1 MSKQGL
7 VSIILPVYNIE
18 NYLSRCL
25 GSIAVQTYPKI
36 EIILVDDGSTD
47 NSSILCDKF
56 VEKDCR
62 AKVIHQENS
71 GLWAAR
77 NTGQKA
83 ANGEFIMFIDG
94 DDYLH
99 KDMVRIMFDALQ
111 DSQYDLALVSY
122 KETKRKDEDVESE
135 MTYNS
140 VKMTQK
146 ELMEN
151 LLSGDPLG
159 GAVWNKMYR
168 KSLIKDIYAQNYPR
182 VQDMDFN
189 LRVFM
194 KVKCAVWIQSELYY
208 WVRHTG
214 SLSKSSDYLSLRCW
228 CWVNSMYNNY
238 INLPESCK
246 QYGGMILK
254 RLYRKMVFLKH
265 GRWRSD
271 EYINLCNHYERLTY
285 WKYWKNLDIPFY
297 EKVGVTIL
305 LHSHHLTRWLMKVTK
320 NY

>member
-1 MSKQGL
+1 MKEEKL
-7 VSIILPVYNIE
+7 ISIIVPVYNIE
-18 NYLSRCL
+18 DYLPRCL
-25 GSIAVQTYPKI
+25 ETITVQTYTNL

-47 NSSILCDKF
+47 NSSIICDKF

-62 AKVIHQENS
+62 ARVIHQENK

-77 NTGQKA
+77 NTGHEA
-83 ANGEFIMFIDG
+83 ANGDFIMFIDG

-99 KDMVRIMFDALQ
+99 KDMVRIMYDALQ

-122 KETKRKDEDVESE
+122 KKTKRMDEDVEFES
-135 MTYNS
+135 TYNS
-140 VKMTQK
+140 MKMTQK
-146 ELMEN
+146 ELLCN
-151 LLSGDPLG
+151 LLSGDAFG

-168 KSLIKDIYAQNYPR
+168 KTLIKDIYAQNYPR

-214 SLSKSSDYLSLRCW
+214 SLTKSLDYLSLRCW

-238 INLPESCK
+238 VNLPESCK

-254 RLYRKMVFLKH
+254 KLYRRMVFLKQ
-265 GRWRSD
+265 GKWRC
-271 EYINLCNHYERLTY
+271 EQYISLCNKYEKDTL
-285 WKYWKNLDIPFY
+285 WDYWKNWDIPFY

-305 LHSHHLTRWLMKVTK
+305 LHSHQLTRWLMKVTK
-320 NY
+320 NK

>member
-1 MSKQGL
+1 MSEQGL
-7 VSIILPVYNIE
+7 VCIIVPVFNIE
-18 NYLSRCL
+18 KYLPRCL
-25 GSIAVQTYPKI
+25 ESIAVQSYQNL

-47 NSSILCDKF
+47 KSSVICDEF

-62 AKVIHQENS
+62 AKVIHQTNK

-77 NTGQKA
+77 NTGQEA
-83 ANGEFIMFIDG
+83 ANGEYIMFIDG

-99 KDMVRIMFDALQ
+99 KDMVGILYKALQ

-135 MTYNS
+135 RTYNS
-140 VKMTQK
+140 VKITQK
-146 ELMEN
+146 ELLET
-151 LLSGDPLG
+151 LLSGDALG

-194 KVKCAVWIQSELYY
+194 IVKYAVWIQGELYY
-208 WVRHTG
+208 WVRHSG
-214 SLSKSSDYLSLRCW
+214 SLTKTSDYPSLSFW

-238 INLPESCK
+238 INLPKSCK

-265 GRWRSD
+265 GRWRC
-271 EYINLCNHYERLTY
+271 EQYISLCNQYERATFGD
-285 WKYWKNLDIPFY
+285 YWKNLDIPFY

-305 LHSHHLTRWLMKVTK
+305 LHSHHLTRWLMKVTR

>member
-1 MSKQGL
+1 MSEQGL
-7 VSIILPVYNIE
+7 VSIIVPVYNIE

-25 GSIAVQTYPKI
+25 ESIAVQTYQNL

-56 VEKDCR
+56 VEKDSR
-62 AKVIHQENS
+62 TKVIHQENS

-99 KDMVRIMFDALQ
+99 KDMVRIMCDALQ
-111 DSQYDLALVSY
+111 DSQYEMALASY
-122 KETKRKDEDVESE
+122 KKTKRLDEDVTSE
-135 MTYNS
+135 RAYNS
-140 VKMTQK
+140 VEISQK
-146 ELMEN
+146 ELLVD
-151 LLSGDPLG
+151 LLSGGAFG

-168 KSLIKDIYAQNYPR
+168 KSLIKDIYAKNYPR
-182 VQDMDFN
+182 GQDVDFN

-194 KVKCAVWIQSELYY
+194 KVNCAVWIQSELYY
-208 WVRHTG
+208 WVQRPG
-214 SLSKSSDYLSLRCW
+214 SLTKTPDYLSLALSCR
-228 CWVNSMYNNY
+228 VNSMYNNY
-238 INLPESCK
+238 INLPESCM
-246 QYGGMILK
+246 QYSGMILK
-254 RLYRKMVFLKH
+254 WLYKKMVFLKH
-265 GRWRSD
+265 GRWRC
-271 EYINLCNHYERLTY
+271 EQYINLCNQYEKDTF
-285 WKYWKNLDIPFY
+285 WDYWKNWDIPFY

-305 LHSHHLTRWLMKVTK
+305 LHSHHLTHWLMKVTK